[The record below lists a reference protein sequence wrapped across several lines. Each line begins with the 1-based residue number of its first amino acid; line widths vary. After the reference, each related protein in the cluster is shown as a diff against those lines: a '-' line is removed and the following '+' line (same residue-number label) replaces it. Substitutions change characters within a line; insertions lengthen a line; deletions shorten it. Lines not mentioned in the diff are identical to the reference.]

1 VASRT
6 SAIPAPVAGEAGFR
20 PYVFVE
26 DVAATL
32 ARAVA
37 AGATVATPVY
47 EEGDLLVATLRDPAG
62 NVIGLWQQA

>member
-1 VASRT
+1 VIGHFVADQD
-6 SAIPAPVAGEAGFR
+6 AAGEAGIR

-32 ARAVA
+32 ERAAA
-37 AGATVATPVY
+37 AGGEVVTPIY

-62 NVIGLWQQA
+62 NVVGVWQLA